1 MKDGTTRESME
12 GFVVPYTAARLAY
25 EVLKRIQMAQGGENE
40 KTQTVEE

>member
-25 EVLKRIQMAQGGENE
+25 EVLKRIQAQGGENE